1 MSHFEE
7 LHAGASRSAWSF
19 AATVVGMDADTE
31 PPWKDSQRVVASDH
45 AERRIN
51 GTYSTI
57 LLIIFSFFSSFV
69 CAEPQ
74 FPALTGRVVD
84 TAKMLNTSEQQQLEA
99 KLTAF
104 DEASGIQ
111 LVVATLPD
119 LQGYAIEEYGN
130 QLFRHWGIG
139 QRDKNNGVLLIVSKA
154 ERKLRIEVGYG
165 LEGTLTDA
173 LSANIIYTVIAP
185 QFKTGQ
191 IAAGLEQGAQAIM
204 EVLRG
209 EYQPREM
216 RSRKQQPVG
225 GMLFWLLMFGVAVIF
240 LRGLGGGGG
249 GGFGNSGGRG
259 VFYPGG
265 LGGGGLGG
273 GGFGGGGFG
282 GGGGSSGGGGA
293 SGGW

>member
-1 MSHFEE
+1 LS
-7 LHAGASRSAWSF
+7 
-19 AATVVGMDADTE
+19 
-31 PPWKDSQRVVASDH
+31 RVVK
-45 AERRIN
+45 
-51 GTYSTI
+51 
-57 LLIIFSFFSSFV
+57 LLLLALSFVSAFSF
-69 CAEPQ
+69 AEPQ
-74 FPALTGRVVD
+74 FPPLTGRVVD
-84 TAKMLNTSEQQQLEA
+84 AAKMLDANEQQQLETNLA
-99 KLTAF
+99 AF
-104 DEASGIQ
+104 EEASGIQ

-119 LQGYAIEEYGN
+119 LQGYAIEEYAN

-139 QRDKNNGVLLIVSKA
+139 QRDKNNGVLFIVAKA
-154 ERKLRIEVGYG
+154 ERKVRIEVGYG

-191 IAAGLEQGAQAIM
+191 FGAGMTQGAQAIM

-216 RSRKQQPVG
+216 RKDNRRPVG
-225 GMLFWLLMFGVAVIF
+225 GMMFWLLMFGIAVIF
-240 LRGLGGGGG
+240 LRGIGGSGFGGGRRGG
-249 GGFGNSGGRG
+249 IFLPGGF
-259 VFYPGG
+259 
-265 LGGGGLGG
+265 GGGGLGG